1 MEQVKYNQKQ
11 YNKSFMEKEKG
22 KKYMCKECDREYS
35 YYAKSAHIK
44 SKYHQLAKKLNDKY
58 AEEELKKY
66 EEQQKQQKEDE
77 PIKESNIYK
86 KYLEQKTK

>member
-1 MEQVKYNQKQ
+1 MEQVKHNQKQ
-11 YNKSFMEKEKG
+11 YNKTFMDKEKG
-22 KKYMCKECDREYS
+22 KKYICKECDKEYS

-66 EEQQKQQKEDE
+66 EEQQKQDKEE
-77 PIKESNIYK
+77 RENEMHKFWK
-86 KYLEQKTK
+86 H